1 MHGAAARREGLGAGL
16 CASATLV
23 KGAVFVAARF
33 ALLSRCFCMRV
44 TRIALSLSLLACN
57 PAATPLR
64 LRVQRGDVRG
74 ALELYRAQVRE
85 RGRSDPDALAILALA
100 VLEREADSRDPRVRN
115 ASITTLRSLG
125 TRGRDALSRLAERE
139 GVVGDRAAA
148 ALYEVDGR
156 EGEPP
161 ARLLEA
167 SRSADPERR
176 IAGLA
181 ADEGRNNVLALI
193 GALESSAPE
202 LRRAA
207 AQRLARRRGEPPVTA
222 RLGQCVREEP
232 DESVRAACVLSLGA
246 HGPTAFDLLAPAW
259 RDRSGYV
266 QMMAIAALVGA
277 NKERAKELLGSLLR
291 EPPTSLSVELARALS
306 SRGDEEA
313 TRYVLEALAGA
324 NPSLRAQAAVAAS
337 GLAERF
343 EPQLVPFLEDGDV
356 EVRLRVA
363 GALGRGGRRRSEAIA
378 ALRPLASSPD
388 PMIAIRALL
397 VLSEL
402 EDAAAA
408 APVRRALTSPAAQ
421 VRRLAVLAWSHLAG
435 GSGEVE
441 PLSPLLLDPDPTLR
455 VLAAG
460 EIVRIA
466 SR

>member
-1 MHGAAARREGLGAGL
+1 M
-16 CASATLV
+16 
-23 KGAVFVAARF
+23 
-33 ALLSRCFCMRV
+33 
-44 TRIALSLSLLACN
+44 I
-57 PAATPLR
+57 
-64 LRVQRGDVRG
+64 
-74 ALELYRAQVRE
+74 
-85 RGRSDPDALAILALA
+85 
-100 VLEREADSRDPRVRN
+100 
-115 ASITTLRSLG
+115 
-125 TRGRDALSRLAERE
+125 
-139 GVVGDRAAA
+139 
-148 ALYEVDGR
+148 
-156 EGEPP
+156 
-161 ARLLEA
+161 
-167 SRSADPERR
+167 
-176 IAGLA
+176 
-181 ADEGRNNVLALI
+181 
-193 GALESSAPE
+193 
-202 LRRAA
+202 
-207 AQRLARRRGEPPVTA
+207 
-222 RLGQCVREEP
+222 
-232 DESVRAACVLSLGA
+232 
-246 HGPTAFDLLAPAW
+246 
-259 RDRSGYV
+259 
-266 QMMAIAALVGA
+266 AIAALVGA
-277 NKERAKELLGSLLR
+277 HKERAKELLGSLLR

-324 NPSLRAQAAVAAS
+324 NPSLRAQAAVAAA
-337 GLAERF
+337 GLGERF

-441 PLSPLLLDPDPTLR
+441 PLAPLLMDPDPTLR

-466 SR
+466 TR